1 MLLYQRCIVTK
12 LFKKKQKQTK
22 QNLGL
27 YYSYILLALCF
38 VFKRGLLT
46 SWGDKNTDKTV
57 YSMYLTYC
65 GCVIMYWKICVWGLF
80 QDAFACYGHSS
91 SELIILNHHFSS
103 LHGIELILFMCWIV
117 IAANMNIWTVVAL
130 SRNIISIWACI
141 LSSFHLNIK

>member
-46 SWGDKNTDKTV
+46 SWRDKNTDKTV
-57 YSMYLTYC
+57 YSMYLPIVVAFFCTERYVF
-65 GCVIMYWKICVWGLF
+65 GAYF
-80 QDAFACYGHSS
+80 QVSFACYGHSTVS
-91 SELIILNHHFSS
+91 S
-103 LHGIELILFMCWIV
+103 
-117 IAANMNIWTVVAL
+117 
-130 SRNIISIWACI
+130 
-141 LSSFHLNIK
+141 

>member
-57 YSMYLTYC
+57 YSMYLPIVVVFLCTERYVF
-65 GCVIMYWKICVWGLF
+65 GAYF
-80 QDAFACYGHSS
+80 QVAFACYGRSS
-91 SELIILNHHFSS
+91 SELIIETITSAV
-103 LHGIELILFMCWIV
+103 FM
-117 IAANMNIWTVVAL
+117 A
-130 SRNIISIWACI
+130 
-141 LSSFHLNIK
+141 